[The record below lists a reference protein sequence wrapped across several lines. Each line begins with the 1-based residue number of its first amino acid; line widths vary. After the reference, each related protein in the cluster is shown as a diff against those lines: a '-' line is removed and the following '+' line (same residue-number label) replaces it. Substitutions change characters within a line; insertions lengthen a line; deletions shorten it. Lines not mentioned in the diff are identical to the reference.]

1 MEHVI
6 YNTLAEEL
14 AIIVQNTVPQTPIN
28 QLPLSNALRMLLVV
42 QKRTDI
48 REVCQFQKIGLG
60 GTGLEDIIEADV
72 ESEKLSP
79 KVGSEIPFEMLD
91 PCQNN
96 QNIFQYQELIGYEQ
110 SEGYFILAEVLH
122 IVLPDDFNPESDSID
137 PLQTR
142 YSIRISEDD
151 KVVHVTTLDMYK
163 ILRLLPYE
171 EDDDVPLSFQNE
183 GEVKKALCEHL
194 KKIWILDESERTKAV
209 HRLIRKWHPDKNPDN
224 QEFCEEIF
232 KFLQQEIARLD
243 RGLEV
248 GQEAENLS
256 LSPDWQ
262 ELFSK
267 SESII
272 RRSHTAHG
280 RSPQAFRKAFVR
292 EFPDSTPQKDS
303 REAERW
309 FRQAKFDLEA
319 LQTLIQSPEMSDSL
333 ATHACFMA
341 NQVAEKALKG
351 GMYGT
356 CGLTSGS
363 LFNHNISSLAYA
375 LQTYALQVVN
385 VQVAFELPSLTI
397 SLEQYYLNTRYPNRH
412 PLPTIPS
419 ENFSLLQAQK
429 AHGRA
434 LRIVEIVDEL
444 LHM

>member
-1 MEHVI
+1 
-6 YNTLAEEL
+6 
-14 AIIVQNTVPQTPIN
+14 
-28 QLPLSNALRMLLVV
+28 
-42 QKRTDI
+42 
-48 REVCQFQKIGLG
+48 
-60 GTGLEDIIEADV
+60 
-72 ESEKLSP
+72 
-79 KVGSEIPFEMLD
+79 
-91 PCQNN
+91 
-96 QNIFQYQELIGYEQ
+96 
-110 SEGYFILAEVLH
+110 
-122 IVLPDDFNPESDSID
+122 
-137 PLQTR
+137 
-142 YSIRISEDD
+142 
-151 KVVHVTTLDMYK
+151 MYK
-163 ILRLLPYE
+163 ILRGPKQQASDESTAMLPYE
-171 EDDDVPLSFQNE
+171 EDDVPLSFQNE

-232 KFLQQEIARLD
+232 KFLQQEIARLES
-243 RGLEV
+243 GLEV

-272 RRSHTAHG
+272 RRSHTAH
-280 RSPQAFRKAFVR
+280 RHSPQAFRKAFVR

-309 FRQAKFDLEA
+309 FRQEKFDLEA
-319 LQTLIQSPEMSDSL
+319 LKALIQSPEMSDSL

-356 CGLTSGS
+356 CGLMSGS

-419 ENFSLLQAQK
+419 EKFSLLQAQK
-429 AHGRA
+429 AHECA
-434 LRIVEIVDEL
+434 LHIVEIVGEL